1 MASLS
6 VGFLGF
12 GIGALCLLRR
22 RQHHGSS
29 RQTYQGAEKDE
40 MCEVIDGLKRSIP
53 LALTSFGRVCDLLM
67 VHRSTKDADIVQR
80 AGTMMSHL
88 FEEAAIVI
96 EALATAVLVHSCCK
110 WHTTPERHC
119 CTVRHQACQLYQLL
133 ESLR

>member
-1 MASLS
+1 
-6 VGFLGF
+6 
-12 GIGALCLLRR
+12 
-22 RQHHGSS
+22 
-29 RQTYQGAEKDE
+29 
-40 MCEVIDGLKRSIP
+40 
-53 LALTSFGRVCDLLM
+53 VCDLLM

-119 CTVRHQACQLYQLL
+119 CTRLRPKKIRLIELQHFR
-133 ESLR
+133 SLRISLPPPPPSPPSCLPPPSHKKTRLVARFQSPPHTMPPLLRVTWNQC